1 MATIPPLR
9 VSEEAGM
16 LEYKS
21 VVSSEGLRVHSFESW
36 EQRDSLE
43 MSLDWEVE
51 RRAPEKRVRA

>member
-1 MATIPPLR
+1 
-9 VSEEAGM
+9 M
-16 LEYKS
+16 LEYKG
-21 VVSSEGLRVHSFESW
+21 VVSSEGLRVHYFESW